1 MLKVSNK
8 DSRAM
13 SINELKDLLFL
24 PTPLF
29 LIKSS
34 KNVSRRTLKLSI
46 VRDFLDAT
54 DKVL

>member
-1 MLKVSNK
+1 MFKVSNK
-8 DSRAM
+8 DSRVM
-13 SINELKDLLFL
+13 SINELKDPLFL

-34 KNVSRRTLKLSI
+34 KNVSRRTLKMSI
-46 VRDFLDAT
+46 ARDFLDAT

>member
-24 PTPLF
+24 PTSLF